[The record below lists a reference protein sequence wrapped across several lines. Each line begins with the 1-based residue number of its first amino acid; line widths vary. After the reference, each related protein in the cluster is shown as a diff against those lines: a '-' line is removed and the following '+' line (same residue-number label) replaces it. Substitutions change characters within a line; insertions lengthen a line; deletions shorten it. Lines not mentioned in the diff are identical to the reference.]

1 MMIHKMEIKITGM
14 SCEHCVK
21 RVKEALSKLEGVKE
35 VYVELASGRG
45 YIVSEKEIPL
55 SIIKEALE
63 KEGYG
68 VKE

>member
-1 MMIHKMEIKITGM
+1 MEKKLEIKITGM

-21 RVKEALSKLEGVKE
+21 RVKDALSKIEGVKE
-35 VYVELASGRG
+35 VYVELATGRG

-55 SIIKEALE
+55 SVIKEKLE

-68 VKE
+68 LKE

>member
-1 MMIHKMEIKITGM
+1 MAQKIEIRITGM

-21 RVKEALSKLEGVKE
+21 RVKEALSRIEGVKE
-35 VYVELASGRG
+35 VSVELVSGKG
-45 YIVSEKEIPL
+45 YIVSEKEITIN
-55 SIIKEALE
+55 IIKEALK